1 MSALAAGDLR
11 LLSRSCGLPLHHF
24 RPDFVEGRVRRA
36 LDREQ
41 VAGIGGLASR
51 LREDTRLRLQFRR
64 SVAVSVSGVNRDPH
78 QFELLE
84 HELLPPLLR
93 DRRAL
98 TAWSAGCADG
108 TELESLARV
117 LGRLGGLDHARLLG
131 SDLLAENVALARRA
145 AARPQ
150 LRFEQRDVVSEGAPR
165 GGFAVVLCRNVGI
178 YLAPRA
184 RRVLHE
190 TLAASLRARGI
201 LLLGRSERLLDPGV
215 LGLEPVGP
223 SAYRRPR

>member
-1 MSALAAGDLR
+1 MSALAADDLR

-24 RPDFVEGRVRRA
+24 RPEFVEVRVRRA

-41 VAGIGGLASR
+41 IAEIGGLAAR
-51 LREDTRLRLQFRR
+51 LREDTRLRRQFRR

-84 HELLPPLLR
+84 RELLPPLLR

-117 LGRLGGLDHARLLG
+117 LHRLGGLEHARLFG
-131 SDLLAENVALARRA
+131 SDLLEENVAVARRA
-145 AARPQ
+145 TNRPQ
-150 LRFEQRDVVSEGAPR
+150 LRFEQRDVVSAGAPR
-165 GGFAVVLCRNVGI
+165 GGFAVVLCRNVAI
-178 YLAPRA
+178 YLAPQA
-184 RRVLHE
+184 RRILHE

-201 LLLGRSERLLDPGV
+201 LLLGRSERLRDPAV
-215 LGLEPVGP
+215 LGLEPVAS
-223 SAYRRPR
+223 SAYRRMR